1 MYRLHGVGCIREK
14 VATWNQSV
22 CPSSPVLVCA
32 HTVLE
37 KHGVYTWIVQGGAN
51 LGTLTIG
58 NMIP

>member
-1 MYRLHGVGCIREK
+1 MEK
-14 VATWNQSV
+14 VATWKLPV
-22 CPSSPVLVCA
+22 CPSSPVLVRA